1 MPMFTSI
8 TFHRT
13 GARRFPSNSQKGK
26 MKPIDSRDYKVRY
39 IISDEDNPQVLLT
52 SIVLGQK
59 LDVDNR
65 KPNRNCP

>member
-26 MKPIDSRDYKVRY
+26 MKPIDSRDYEVRY
-39 IISDEDNPQVLLT
+39 IISDEDNPPSST
-52 SIVLGQK
+52 YKYSLGAEIG
-59 LDVDNR
+59 
-65 KPNRNCP
+65 CG